1 MAVLDVALALE
12 IVSAFDSCIERQNS
26 SKTRNTTSKL
36 VHEIAFFFAKNGGFM
51 NNK

>member
-36 VHEIAFFFAKNGGFM
+36 QEIAFFFAKNGGFM